1 MQFTYDPPSFEE
13 SEEPGVDVVAARLA
27 AEPAHFLAA
36 LKSTKRARTA
46 TVETVSAPAPIVAAT
61 EDDGS
66 DGSEDLSSS
75 TVRWPGASDAEAG
88 QELGFMRSDYD

>member
-13 SEEPGVDVVAARLA
+13 SEEPAIDVVAARLA

-46 TVETVSAPAPIVAAT
+46 TVEAVSAAAPVVATA
-61 EDDGS
+61 EDDVS

-75 TVRWPGASDAEAG
+75 TVRWPGAGDAQAG
-88 QELGFMRSDYD
+88 QELDFMRADYD